1 MLKKLVG
8 YISCPN
14 NLTYLY
20 QDGSNE
26 TYYRTAS
33 QFNGV
38 PDMPFWML
46 CLGAVVVVAVA
57 VACLCFIQKVRRSHT
72 KKELV

>member
-8 YISCPN
+8 YIWGAN

-20 QDGSNE
+20 QDGTNE
-26 TYYRTAS
+26 TYYRTAP

-38 PDMPFWML
+38 PDISFWML

-57 VACLCFIQKVRRSHT
+57 VACLCIF
-72 KKELV
+72 KKYKEAT